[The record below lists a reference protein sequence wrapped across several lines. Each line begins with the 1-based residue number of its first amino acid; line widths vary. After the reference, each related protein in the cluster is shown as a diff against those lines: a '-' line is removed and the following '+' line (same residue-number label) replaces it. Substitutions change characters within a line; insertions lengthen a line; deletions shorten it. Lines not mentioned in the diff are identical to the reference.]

1 MLTPDQ
7 VQTGPEP
14 QAASAVLMIR
24 PLRFGWNAETA
35 ASNTYQVPTEKPAPE
50 LQARAAAEWDA
61 LRERLVESSV
71 AVTAFDDRPEPH
83 TPDSIFPNNWFSTHV
98 DGTLVL
104 YPMAAANRRD
114 ERRPHLIAALQATL
128 GTRRVFD
135 LTGWEA
141 QGKFLEGTGSL
152 VLDRAGRVAYA
163 SPSVRTHPEVA
174 EAFCAA
180 LGYRLFLFDTV
191 PRRGQP
197 AYHTNVVLSLGE
209 TAAVVCPELIDG
221 AAAWTRLADSLARSG
236 RDVIP
241 LTVEQVDAFAGN
253 LLQLRD
259 RGGELLWVM
268 SSAAHASLRQ
278 DQRDR
283 LSRRSR
289 IVHSPLPTIEAV
301 GGGSARCM
309 LAELFSARD

>member
-1 MLTPDQ
+1 
-7 VQTGPEP
+7 
-14 QAASAVLMIR
+14 MIR

-35 ASNTYQVPTEKPAPE
+35 ASNTYQVPTGEPAAE

-61 LRERLVESSV
+61 LRERLVESGV
-71 AVTAFDDRPEPH
+71 EVTAFDDRPEPH
-83 TPDSIFPNNWFSTHV
+83 TPDSIFPNNWFSTHS

-104 YPMAAANRRD
+104 YPMAAVNRRA
-114 ERRPHLIAALQATL
+114 ERRPHLIAVLQASL
-128 GTRRVFD
+128 GIRRVVD
-135 LTGWEA
+135 LTSWEA

-163 SPSVRTHPEVA
+163 APSVRTHPEVA

-209 TAAVVCPELIDG
+209 TAAVVCPELLDG
-221 AAAWTRLADSLARSG
+221 APARTGLAHSLARSG

-241 LTVEQVDAFAGN
+241 ITVEQVDAFAGN
-253 LLQLRD
+253 LLQLRGRD
-259 RGGELLWVM
+259 GELLWAM
-268 SSAAHASLRQ
+268 SSAAYAVLRPE
-278 DQRDR
+278 QRER
-283 LSRRSR
+283 LARGSRL
-289 IVHSPLPTIEAV
+289 VHSPLPTVEAV

-309 LAELFSARD
+309 LAELFSSRG

>member
-1 MLTPDQ
+1 MPTPSQ
-7 VQTGPEP
+7 MPTAPEP
-14 QAASAVLMIR
+14 QVTSAVLMIR

-35 ASNTYQVPTEKPAPE
+35 ASNTYQVPTGEPAAE

-61 LRERLVESSV
+61 LRERLVTSGV
-71 AVTAFDDRPEPH
+71 AVTAFDDRLEPH
-83 TPDSIFPNNWFSTHV
+83 TPDSIFPNNWFSTHA

-104 YPMAAANRRD
+104 YPMAAENRRA
-114 ERRPHLIAALQATL
+114 ERRPHLIAALQASL
-128 GTRRVFD
+128 GVRRVVD
-135 LTGWEA
+135 LTSWEA

-163 SPSVRTHPEVA
+163 APSVRTHPEVA

-221 AAAWTRLADSLARSG
+221 AAARAGLVDSLARSG

-241 LTVEQVDAFAGN
+241 INVEQVDAFAGN
-253 LLQLRD
+253 LLQLRGRD
-259 RGGELLWVM
+259 DELLWVL
-268 SSAAHASLRQ
+268 SSAAHAALRPE
-278 DQRDR
+278 QRDR
-283 LSRRSR
+283 LARRSR
-289 IVHSPLPTIEAV
+289 LVHSPLPTIESV

-309 LAELFSARD
+309 LAELFSSRD